1 MSTLVSTVAKISKL
15 EQIARDASAS
25 SSSDSSTSSLGTLMK
40 AAALNP
46 WFQEARYILE
56 QQQAA
61 AAAAVASANKHMN
74 HKDRETQVTSPQQSP
89 PESRPRVGAS
99 SPSKSAPPST
109 ATVAIFQSHQG
120 ANGEGHYVDYNS
132 PQPVFLAPLA
142 SFTHSPHGG
151 GSANSGK
158 NSRPRSQS
166 PPSMVPI
173 NMSLLSTRPPNVPT
187 SEHQATFSGFPATIC
202 TTGQAIF
209 LGKSSHY
216 VTTQASMEP
225 KRGMDAIEQ
234 TLAAEEEAK
243 DEADRQAYFEEA
255 FKCR

>member
-1 MSTLVSTVAKISKL
+1 MTTLVSTVAKISKL

-56 QQQAA
+56 QQRAA
-61 AAAAVASANKHMN
+61 AAAAVASATN
-74 HKDRETQVTSPQQSP
+74 HLADHADREKVVTSPQQSP
-89 PESRPRVGAS
+89 PESRNHVVGAS
-99 SPSKSAPPST
+99 SSPSVNAGKSGPQ

-142 SFTHSPHGG
+142 SFTHGNG
-151 GSANSGK
+151 NDGS

-173 NMSLLSTRPPNVPT
+173 NMSLLSTRSSNPKAD
-187 SEHQATFSGFPATIC
+187 QGTFSGFPASIC

-243 DEADRQAYFEEA
+243 DEADRQAYIEEA